1 MSTTE
6 ASTEGRMPARP
17 DARRRVAVGVD
28 GSDESRAAIA
38 YALAAAARRGVGL
51 DVVGVYS
58 LQMYYVG
65 GGALAVPDVAAI
77 RDGFEQLVTRTV
89 EEVRADPRVAAVPG
103 VAEVD
108 VRVLVATGP
117 AAQVLVDHGTD
128 VGLLVVGSR
137 GRGAVRSA
145 LLGSVALHCATH
157 ASCPVVV
164 VHPGSEE
171 HPARRVVVGVDG
183 SDTARA
189 ALVAGL
195 DEAART
201 GADVEAVAAYLVEDF
216 WTDLG
221 PMAGPPEE
229 AIRADLRAGA
239 ERTVAEVTAERAE
252 AGLLVPP
259 VVVSVVHGGASDVLV
274 ERSRD
279 AELLVVGSRSHGGV
293 RGLLLGSVALWCAV
307 HAAGPVM
314 VVRPTAT
321 ESGGSPEPAPAP
333 DRR

>member
-1 MSTTE
+1 
-6 ASTEGRMPARP
+6 MPARP

-201 GADVEAVAAYLVEDF
+201 GADQQGDVDVLEGDQRVGGGDHAGQQRERAVFQLHHHALQRGLGLLIVQLEQLQDDRLVLAQHF
-216 WTDLG
+216 
-221 PMAGPPEE
+221 AGSDAEQQGV
-229 AIRADLRAGA
+229 ADLASGA
-239 ERTVAEVTAERAE
+239 ASFSSAATSIQPLPKAISSGQQTCRPWRVWMVSMKLE
-252 AGLLVPP
+252 ASSSDWWVP
-259 VVVSVVHGGASDVLV
+259 VSSQA
-274 ERSRD
+274 
-279 AELLVVGSRSHGGV
+279 
-293 RGLLLGSVALWCAV
+293 
-307 HAAGPVM
+307 
-314 VVRPTAT
+314 
-321 ESGGSPEPAPAP
+321 
-333 DRR
+333 